1 MTPHVGGNTTAMRP
15 RALALLR
22 DQLQRFAEGA
32 DLGNVI
38 R

>member
-22 DQLQRFAEGA
+22 DQLRRFAGGG
-32 DLGNVI
+32 DLRNVI